1 MSSTRKIRAINIAML
16 SVGPQEGIT
25 LQIGK
30 VRMGRTCAAA
40 HEIFPAKAAHFE
52 AMLVFALQ
60 DEIGID
66 AWKMQLQYEQD
77 LRAARM
83 VDLYDDGPYPYGP
96 F

>member
-1 MSSTRKIRAINIAML
+1 MSSTIETRAINIAML
-16 SVGPQEGIT
+16 SMGPQEGIT

-30 VRMGRTCAAA
+30 VRMGRTCVAALD
-40 HEIFPAKAAHFE
+40 IFPAKAAHSE
-52 AMLVFALQ
+52 AVLVFAHQ
-60 DEIGID
+60 DEIGIN
-66 AWKMQLQYEQD
+66 AWKIQLQDEQD